1 MASAASL
8 PGSRASSAPALFLRY
23 LVALALVGQ
32 YLSELVVLGSD
43 AAPVGSIRWR
53 FAITGITFVS
63 MKWLLVGFGAAT
75 ASAAILNHRLML
87 KVLSTL
93 GWLVVR
99 LAGVAL
105 VLYALD
111 FLQRRLAVAEVSQRR
126 FTTISIRS
134 GVVALAAVWVAG
146 LMATGAWRLGTRDSR
161 PGSRRLAYLLS
172 PTPP

>member
-1 MASAASL
+1 MPSASL
-8 PGSRASSAPALFLRY
+8 ADPRASSAPALFLGY

-32 YLSELVVLGSD
+32 YLSELVVLGNE

-63 MKWLLVGFGAAT
+63 MKWLLVGLGAAT
-75 ASAAILNHRLML
+75 VSAAVLNHRLLL

-93 GWLVVR
+93 GWVVVG

-111 FLQRRLAVAEVSQRR
+111 FLQLRLEVADAGQRR

-134 GVVALAAVWVAG
+134 GVSAMGAMVVVG
-146 LMATGAWRLGTRDSR
+146 LMASSTWRIATRNARSD
-161 PGSRRLAYLLS
+161 GNKRR
-172 PTPP
+172 T